1 MSKTKVKKKKETKF
15 SLFLKNNKY
24 ILISALIAFAVMQL
38 VYFCFSLIPYGDMTI
53 LRMDLY
59 HQYGPLFAEL
69 YDRLTSGESLIYSW
83 NSGLGSS
90 FLGNFYNY
98 LSSPVTLLILF
109 FGHKNIPEAI
119 AAMIAVKAMLS
130 AGSFTYYI
138 KKSLGRHDPTTAA
151 FGILYAFCGYFVA
164 YYWNLMWLDAM
175 VLFPVIL
182 LGIEKII
189 NKGKPTLYCI
199 SLALMFF
206 ANYYMAYMICIFAV
220 LYFLTY
226 YFANYSIEQKFNRAL
241 SKKAPLAKRL
251 SNSLFWSSGVKF
263 AFYSIVAVL
272 LAAFVVIPLI
282 TILTDSSAT
291 SSGSPA
297 EYKKYFST
305 FDFLANHLASSE
317 PTIRSSGTD
326 VLPNVY
332 CGVLT
337 LLLVPLF
344 LFCKKI
350 KTREKISYVCLLG
363 VLYLSFNMNY
373 LNFVWHGFHFP
384 NDLPYRFSFMYSFV
398 LLVMAYKAL
407 IHIKDFSG
415 KEILAT
421 GLGFALFLVLVE
433 KITSKN
439 IGDMSLGLSIIFG
452 VGYVLILRLLKDKKY
467 QASAVSILLLCTVTS
482 EIALGNTNH
491 YSMNQNK
498 TNYTSDY
505 DDFRTLK
512 KELDDY
518 DSNGFYR
525 MELTNL
531 RTRMDPCWYD
541 YNGVSVFSSMAY
553 ESVSNMQQELGMF
566 GNYINSYTY
575 NPQTPVYNAM
585 FGLKYLVDNC
595 GYYLNDELYSS
606 IMQNGKFTAYKNNYA
621 LPLAFAVNKDVASWS
636 SKDALNPF
644 EAQNSWFEKATG
656 VSDVL
661 KQVDISN
668 VTYSNL
674 STFSDM
680 QLSVGLLAYSKNTS
694 GASAS
699 FTAEIVPQTNAN
711 MYVYVKSAS
720 SDNATITADG
730 FSKTFDTDDGYI
742 IDLGERTPEETVYV
756 DVPIKNSAADSGTI
770 SFYVYSLDMDKFKE
784 GYEKLSGS
792 GELKITSYN
801 DTEIFGDITVNDGE
815 MVYTSI
821 PYDTNW
827 EVYVD
832 GVKVKADDIVK
843 ISDSLMGF
851 YAEPGEHE
859 IYFRYYSYGLR
870 NGAIISIITIIIATL
885 LIIMKRRK
893 VLFYKK
899 NKQDK
904 WLLLNENAAAFDV
917 SSAANPNDASI
928 SGRAAPPTEAIKPDL
943 PEDNS
948 TADKTPD
955 EEISSPEKG
964 SDNAEKEKIKNDNNG
979 EA

>member
-1 MSKTKVKKKKETKF
+1 MSKTKVKNKKETKF

-24 ILISALIAFAVMQL
+24 ILIAALIAFAVMQL

-69 YDRLTSGESLIYSW
+69 YDRITSGESLIYSW

-98 LSSPVTLLILF
+98 LSSPVTILILF

-138 KKSLGRHDPTTAA
+138 KKSLGRHDPTSAA

-175 VLFPVIL
+175 VLFPIIL
-182 LGIEKII
+182 LGIERII
-189 NKGKPTLYCI
+189 NKGKPALYCV

-226 YFANYSIEQKFNRAL
+226 YFANYSIEQKFDRTL
-241 SKKAPLAKRL
+241 SKKAPLTKRL

-272 LAAFVVIPLI
+272 LAAFVVVPLI
-282 TILTDSSAT
+282 SILSDSSAT
-291 SSGSPA
+291 SSGAPT

-317 PTIRSSGTD
+317 PTIRSSGSD

-350 KTREKISYVCLLG
+350 KAREKISYVCLLG
-363 VLYLSFNMNY
+363 VLYLSFNINY

-384 NDLPYRFSFMYSFV
+384 NDLPYRFSFMYSFI
-398 LLVMAYKAL
+398 LLVMAYKAR

-415 KEILAT
+415 KEILAS
-421 GLGFALFLVLVE
+421 GLGFAMFLVLVE

-452 VGYVLILRLLKDKKY
+452 VGYVLILRLLKDKKF

-505 DDFRTLK
+505 DDFKTLK

-518 DSNGFYR
+518 DGNGFYR
-525 MELTNL
+525 MELTSL

-606 IMQNGKFTAYKNNYA
+606 LMQNGKFTAYKNNYA
-621 LPLAFAVNKDVASWS
+621 LPIAFAVNNGVASWS
-636 SKDALNPF
+636 SKDAINPF
-644 EAQNSWFEKATG
+644 EAQNSWFENATG
-656 VSDVL
+656 
-661 KQVDISN
+661 ISN
-668 VTYSNL
+668 VLTQVNINDVTYSNL
-674 STFSDM
+674 NAFSDM
-680 QLSVGLLAYSKNTS
+680 QLSAGILAYNKKTS

-699 FTAEIVPQTNAN
+699 FTAEIVPQSTAN
-711 MYVYVKSAS
+711 VYVYVKSS
-720 SDNATITADG
+720 VSDNATITADG

-742 IDLGERTPEETVYV
+742 IDLGERTPDDTIYV
-756 DVPIKNSAADSGTI
+756 DVPIKSSAADSGTM

-784 GYEKLSGS
+784 GYENLSGS

-832 GVKVKADDIVK
+832 GVKVKSKDIVK
-843 ISDSLMGF
+843 ISDSLLGF
-851 YAEPGEHE
+851 YTEPGEHE
-859 IYFRYYSYGLR
+859 IYFRYYSYGLK
-870 NGAIISIITIIIATL
+870 NGAIISIITIIIATV
-885 LIIMKRRK
+885 LIIMKRRGL
-893 VLFYKK
+893 LFYKK
-899 NKQDK
+899 KKQDK
-904 WLLLNENAAAFDV
+904 WLMLRSEKAPITENVYKEISV
-917 SSAANPNDASI
+917 SSAQSAEPV
-928 SGRAAPPTEAIKPDL
+928 RQAADENTPAQETEPSDEKKDVREDDSDTAPH
-943 PEDNS
+943 EDN
-948 TADKTPD
+948 
-955 EEISSPEKG
+955 E
-964 SDNAEKEKIKNDNNG
+964 
-979 EA
+979 

>member
-1 MSKTKVKKKKETKF
+1 MSKTKVKNKKETKF

-24 ILISALIAFAVMQL
+24 ILIAALIAFAVMQL

-69 YDRLTSGESLIYSW
+69 YDRITSGESLIYSW

-98 LSSPVTLLILF
+98 LSSPVTILILF

-138 KKSLGRHDPTTAA
+138 KKSLGRHDPTSAA

-175 VLFPVIL
+175 VLFPIIL
-182 LGIEKII
+182 LGIERII
-189 NKGKPTLYCI
+189 NKGKPALYCV

-226 YFANYSIEQKFNRAL
+226 YFANYSIEQKFDRTL
-241 SKKAPLAKRL
+241 SKKAPLTKRL

-272 LAAFVVIPLI
+272 LAAFVVVPLI
-282 TILTDSSAT
+282 SILSDSSAT
-291 SSGSPA
+291 SSGAPT

-317 PTIRSSGTD
+317 PTIRSSGSD

-350 KTREKISYVCLLG
+350 KAREKISYVCLLG
-363 VLYLSFNMNY
+363 VLYLSFNINY

-384 NDLPYRFSFMYSFV
+384 NDLPYRFSFMYSFI

-415 KEILAT
+415 KEILAS

-452 VGYVLILRLLKDKKY
+452 VGYVLILRLLKDKKF

-505 DDFRTLK
+505 DDFKTLK

-518 DSNGFYR
+518 DGNGFYR
-525 MELTNL
+525 MELTSL

-606 IMQNGKFTAYKNNYA
+606 LMQNGKFTAYKNNYA
-621 LPLAFAVNKDVASWS
+621 LPIAFAVNNGVASWS
-636 SKDALNPF
+636 SKDAINPF
-644 EAQNSWFEKATG
+644 EAQNSWFENATG
-656 VSDVL
+656 
-661 KQVDISN
+661 ISN
-668 VTYSNL
+668 VLTQVNINDVTYSNL
-674 STFSDM
+674 NAFSDM
-680 QLSVGLLAYSKNTS
+680 QLSAGILAYNKKTS

-699 FTAEIVPQTNAN
+699 FTAEIVPQSTAN
-711 MYVYVKSAS
+711 VYVYVKSS
-720 SDNATITADG
+720 VSDNATITADG
-730 FSKTFDTDDGYI
+730 FSKTFDADDGYI
-742 IDLGERTPEETVYV
+742 IDLGERTPDDTIYV
-756 DVPIKNSAADSGTI
+756 DVPIKSSAADSGTL

-832 GVKVKADDIVK
+832 GVKVKSKDIVK
-843 ISDSLMGF
+843 ISDSLLGF
-851 YAEPGEHE
+851 YTDPGEHE
-859 IYFRYYSYGLR
+859 IYFRYYSYGLK
-870 NGAIISIITIIIATL
+870 NGAIISIITIIIATV
-885 LIIMKRRK
+885 LIIMKRRGL
-893 VLFYKK
+893 LFYKK
-899 NKQDK
+899 KKQDK
-904 WLLLNENAAAFDV
+904 WLMLRSEKAPITENVYKEISV
-917 SSAANPNDASI
+917 SSAQSAEPI
-928 SGRAAPPTEAIKPDL
+928 RQAADEEPSVQETESSDEKKEVREDDSDTAPH
-943 PEDNS
+943 EDN
-948 TADKTPD
+948 
-955 EEISSPEKG
+955 E
-964 SDNAEKEKIKNDNNG
+964 
-979 EA
+979 

>member
-1 MSKTKVKKKKETKF
+1 MSKTKVKNKKETKF

-24 ILISALIAFAVMQL
+24 ILIAALIAFAVMQL

-69 YDRLTSGESLIYSW
+69 YDRITSGESLIYSW

-98 LSSPVTLLILF
+98 LSSPVTILILF

-138 KKSLGRHDPTTAA
+138 KKSLGRHDPTSAA

-175 VLFPVIL
+175 VLFPIIL
-182 LGIEKII
+182 LGIERII
-189 NKGKPTLYCI
+189 NKGKPALYCV

-226 YFANYSIEQKFNRAL
+226 YFANYSIEQKFDRTL
-241 SKKAPLAKRL
+241 SKKAPLTKRL

-272 LAAFVVIPLI
+272 LAAFVVVPLI
-282 TILTDSSAT
+282 SILSDSSAT
-291 SSGSPA
+291 SSGAPT

-317 PTIRSSGTD
+317 PTIRSSGSD

-350 KTREKISYVCLLG
+350 KAREKISYVCLLG
-363 VLYLSFNMNY
+363 VLYLSFNINY

-384 NDLPYRFSFMYSFV
+384 NDLPYRFSFMYSFI

-415 KEILAT
+415 KEILAS

-452 VGYVLILRLLKDKKY
+452 VGYVLILRLLKDKKF

-505 DDFRTLK
+505 DDFKTLK

-518 DSNGFYR
+518 DGNGFYR
-525 MELTNL
+525 MELTSL

-606 IMQNGKFTAYKNNYA
+606 LMQNGKFTAYKNNYA
-621 LPLAFAVNKDVASWS
+621 LPIAFAVNNGVASWS
-636 SKDALNPF
+636 SKDAINPF
-644 EAQNSWFEKATG
+644 EAQNSWFENATG
-656 VSDVL
+656 
-661 KQVDISN
+661 ISN
-668 VTYSNL
+668 VLTQVNINDVTYSNL
-674 STFSDM
+674 NAFSDM
-680 QLSVGLLAYSKNTS
+680 QLSAGILAYNKKTS

-699 FTAEIVPQTNAN
+699 FTAEIVPQSTAN
-711 MYVYVKSAS
+711 VYVYVKSS
-720 SDNATITADG
+720 VSDNATITADG
-730 FSKTFDTDDGYI
+730 FSKTFDADDGYI
-742 IDLGERTPEETVYV
+742 IDLGERTPDDTIYV
-756 DVPIKNSAADSGTI
+756 DVPIKSSAADSGTL

-832 GVKVKADDIVK
+832 GVKVKSKDIVK
-843 ISDSLMGF
+843 ISDSLLGF
-851 YAEPGEHE
+851 YTEPGEHE
-859 IYFRYYSYGLR
+859 IYFRYYSYGLK
-870 NGAIISIITIIIATL
+870 NGAIISIITIIIATV
-885 LIIMKRRK
+885 LIIMKRRGL
-893 VLFYKK
+893 LFYKK
-899 NKQDK
+899 KKQDK
-904 WLLLNENAAAFDV
+904 WLMLRSEKAPITENVYKEISV
-917 SSAANPNDASI
+917 SSAQSAEPV
-928 SGRAAPPTEAIKPDL
+928 RQAADEEPSVQETESSDEKKEVREDDSDTAPH
-943 PEDNS
+943 EDN
-948 TADKTPD
+948 
-955 EEISSPEKG
+955 E
-964 SDNAEKEKIKNDNNG
+964 
-979 EA
+979 

>member
-1 MSKTKVKKKKETKF
+1 MSKTKVKNKKETKF

-24 ILISALIAFAVMQL
+24 ILIAALIAFAVMQL

-69 YDRLTSGESLIYSW
+69 YDRITSGESLIYSW

-98 LSSPVTLLILF
+98 LSSPVTILILF

-138 KKSLGRHDPTTAA
+138 KKSLGRHDPTSAA

-175 VLFPVIL
+175 VLFPIIL
-182 LGIEKII
+182 LGIERII
-189 NKGKPTLYCI
+189 NKGKPALYCV

-226 YFANYSIEQKFNRAL
+226 YFANYSIEQKFDRTL
-241 SKKAPLAKRL
+241 SKKAPLTKRL

-272 LAAFVVIPLI
+272 LAAFVVVPLI
-282 TILTDSSAT
+282 SILSDSSAT
-291 SSGSPA
+291 SSGAPT

-317 PTIRSSGTD
+317 PTIRSSGSD

-350 KTREKISYVCLLG
+350 KAREKISYVCLLG
-363 VLYLSFNMNY
+363 VLYLSFNINY

-384 NDLPYRFSFMYSFV
+384 NDLPYRFSFMYSFI

-415 KEILAT
+415 KEILAS

-452 VGYVLILRLLKDKKY
+452 VGYVLILRLLKDKKF

-505 DDFRTLK
+505 DDFKTLK

-518 DSNGFYR
+518 DGNGFYR
-525 MELTNL
+525 MELTSL

-606 IMQNGKFTAYKNNYA
+606 LMQNGKFTAYKNNYA
-621 LPLAFAVNKDVASWS
+621 LPIAFAVNNGVASWS
-636 SKDALNPF
+636 SKDAINPF
-644 EAQNSWFEKATG
+644 EAQNSWFENATG
-656 VSDVL
+656 
-661 KQVDISN
+661 ISN
-668 VTYSNL
+668 VLTQVNINDVTYSNL
-674 STFSDM
+674 NAFSDM
-680 QLSVGLLAYSKNTS
+680 QLSAGILAYNKKTS

-699 FTAEIVPQTNAN
+699 FTAEIVPQSTAN
-711 MYVYVKSAS
+711 VYVYVKSS
-720 SDNATITADG
+720 VSDNATITADG
-730 FSKTFDTDDGYI
+730 FSKTFDADDGYI
-742 IDLGERTPEETVYV
+742 IDLGERTPDDTIYV
-756 DVPIKNSAADSGTI
+756 DVPIKSSAADSGTL

-832 GVKVKADDIVK
+832 GVKVKSKDIVK
-843 ISDSLMGF
+843 ISDSLLGF
-851 YAEPGEHE
+851 YTDPGEHE
-859 IYFRYYSYGLR
+859 IYFRYYSYGLK
-870 NGAIISIITIIIATL
+870 NGAIISIITIIIATV
-885 LIIMKRRK
+885 LIIMKRRGL
-893 VLFYKK
+893 LFYKK
-899 NKQDK
+899 KKQDK
-904 WLLLNENAAAFDV
+904 WLMLRSEKAPITENVYKEISV
-917 SSAANPNDASI
+917 SSAQSAEPV
-928 SGRAAPPTEAIKPDL
+928 RQAADENTPAQETEPSDEKKDVREDDSDTAPH
-943 PEDNS
+943 EDN
-948 TADKTPD
+948 
-955 EEISSPEKG
+955 E
-964 SDNAEKEKIKNDNNG
+964 
-979 EA
+979 

>member
-1 MSKTKVKKKKETKF
+1 MSKTKVKNKKETKF

-24 ILISALIAFAVMQL
+24 ILIAALIAFAVMQL

-69 YDRLTSGESLIYSW
+69 YDRITSGESLIYSW

-98 LSSPVTLLILF
+98 LSSPVTILILF

-138 KKSLGRHDPTTAA
+138 KKSLGRHDPTSAA

-175 VLFPVIL
+175 VLFPIIL
-182 LGIEKII
+182 LGIERII
-189 NKGKPTLYCI
+189 NKGKPALYCV

-226 YFANYSIEQKFNRAL
+226 YFANYSIEQKFDRTL
-241 SKKAPLAKRL
+241 SKKAPLTKRL

-272 LAAFVVIPLI
+272 LAAFVVVPLI
-282 TILTDSSAT
+282 SILSDSSAT
-291 SSGSPA
+291 SSGAPT

-317 PTIRSSGTD
+317 PTIRSSGSD

-350 KTREKISYVCLLG
+350 KAREKISYVCLLG
-363 VLYLSFNMNY
+363 VLYLSFNINY

-384 NDLPYRFSFMYSFV
+384 NDLPYRFSFMYSFI

-415 KEILAT
+415 KEILAS

-452 VGYVLILRLLKDKKY
+452 VGYVLILRLLKDKKF

-505 DDFRTLK
+505 DDFKTLK

-518 DSNGFYR
+518 DGNGFYR
-525 MELTNL
+525 MELTSL

-606 IMQNGKFTAYKNNYA
+606 LMQNGKFTAYKNNYA
-621 LPLAFAVNKDVASWS
+621 LPIAFAVNNGVASWS
-636 SKDALNPF
+636 SKDAINPF
-644 EAQNSWFEKATG
+644 EAQNSWFENATG
-656 VSDVL
+656 
-661 KQVDISN
+661 ISN
-668 VTYSNL
+668 VLTQVNINDVTYSNL
-674 STFSDM
+674 NAFSDM
-680 QLSVGLLAYSKNTS
+680 QLSAGILAYNKKTS

-699 FTAEIVPQTNAN
+699 FTAEIVPQSTAN
-711 MYVYVKSAS
+711 VYVYVKSS
-720 SDNATITADG
+720 VSDNATITADG

-742 IDLGERTPEETVYV
+742 IDLGERTPDDTIYV
-756 DVPIKNSAADSGTI
+756 DVPIKSSAADSGTM

-784 GYEKLSGS
+784 GYENLSGS

-832 GVKVKADDIVK
+832 GVKVKSKDIVK
-843 ISDSLMGF
+843 ISDSLLGF
-851 YAEPGEHE
+851 YTEPGEHE
-859 IYFRYYSYGLR
+859 IYFRYYSYGLK
-870 NGAIISIITIIIATL
+870 NGAIISIITIIIATV
-885 LIIMKRRK
+885 LIIMKRRGL
-893 VLFYKK
+893 LFYKK
-899 NKQDK
+899 KKQDK
-904 WLLLNENAAAFDV
+904 WLMLRSEKAPITENVYKEISV
-917 SSAANPNDASI
+917 SSAQSAEPV
-928 SGRAAPPTEAIKPDL
+928 RQAADENTPAQETEPSDEKKDVREDDSDTAPH
-943 PEDNS
+943 EDN
-948 TADKTPD
+948 
-955 EEISSPEKG
+955 E
-964 SDNAEKEKIKNDNNG
+964 
-979 EA
+979 

>member
-1 MSKTKVKKKKETKF
+1 MSKTKVKNKKETKF

-24 ILISALIAFAVMQL
+24 ILIAALIAFAVMQL

-69 YDRLTSGESLIYSW
+69 YDRITSGESLIYSW

-98 LSSPVTLLILF
+98 LSSPVTILILF

-138 KKSLGRHDPTTAA
+138 KKSLGRHDPTSAA

-175 VLFPVIL
+175 VLFPIIL
-182 LGIEKII
+182 LGIERII
-189 NKGKPTLYCI
+189 NKGKPALYCV

-226 YFANYSIEQKFNRAL
+226 YFANYSIEQKFDRTL
-241 SKKAPLAKRL
+241 SKKAPLTKRL

-272 LAAFVVIPLI
+272 LAAFVVVPLI
-282 TILTDSSAT
+282 SILSDSSAT
-291 SSGSPA
+291 SSGAPT

-317 PTIRSSGTD
+317 PTIRSSGSD

-350 KTREKISYVCLLG
+350 KAREKISYVCLLG
-363 VLYLSFNMNY
+363 VLYLSFNINY

-384 NDLPYRFSFMYSFV
+384 NDLPYRFSFMYSFI

-415 KEILAT
+415 KEILAS

-452 VGYVLILRLLKDKKY
+452 VGYVLILRLLKDKKF

-505 DDFRTLK
+505 DDFKTLK

-518 DSNGFYR
+518 DGNGFYR
-525 MELTNL
+525 MELTSL

-606 IMQNGKFTAYKNNYA
+606 LMQNGKFTAYKNNYA
-621 LPLAFAVNKDVASWS
+621 LPIAFAVNNGVASWS
-636 SKDALNPF
+636 SKDAINPF
-644 EAQNSWFEKATG
+644 EAQNSWFENATG
-656 VSDVL
+656 
-661 KQVDISN
+661 ISN
-668 VTYSNL
+668 VLTQVNINDVTYSNL
-674 STFSDM
+674 NAFSDM
-680 QLSVGLLAYSKNTS
+680 QLSAGILAYNKKTS

-699 FTAEIVPQTNAN
+699 FTAEIVPQSTAN
-711 MYVYVKSAS
+711 VYVYVKSS
-720 SDNATITADG
+720 VSDNATITADG
-730 FSKTFDTDDGYI
+730 FSKTFDADDGYI
-742 IDLGERTPEETVYV
+742 IDLGERTPDDTIYV
-756 DVPIKNSAADSGTI
+756 DVPIKSSAADSGTL

-832 GVKVKADDIVK
+832 GVKVKSKDIVK
-843 ISDSLMGF
+843 ISDSLLGF
-851 YAEPGEHE
+851 YTDPGEHE
-859 IYFRYYSYGLR
+859 IYFRYYSYGLK
-870 NGAIISIITIIIATL
+870 NGAIISIITIIIATV
-885 LIIMKRRK
+885 LIIMKRRGL
-893 VLFYKK
+893 LFYKK
-899 NKQDK
+899 KKQDK
-904 WLLLNENAAAFDV
+904 WLMLRSEKAPITENVYKEISV
-917 SSAANPNDASI
+917 SSAQSAEPV
-928 SGRAAPPTEAIKPDL
+928 RQAADEEPSVQETESSDEKKEVREDDSDTAPH
-943 PEDNS
+943 EDN
-948 TADKTPD
+948 
-955 EEISSPEKG
+955 E
-964 SDNAEKEKIKNDNNG
+964 
-979 EA
+979 